1 MHPCQQIQRLK
12 EAIQDVELERWKLVA
27 NKVGNGSSASACQR
41 KAEELDLVVP
51 ERPGSLTSP
60 P

>member
-1 MHPCQQIQRLK
+1 LK
-12 EAIQDVELERWKLVA
+12 EAVQDVELERWKLVA

-41 KAEELDLVVP
+41 KAEELNLMFP